1 MTDRELLV
9 QTKELYEK
17 NGGLIIRFIDKEQR
31 IHTWIQ
37 SNTDKTITTRY
48 ELIPEHFNSI
58 LEKLKCKAALE
69 GTAFCQG
76 KDGEFLFVEMAGK
89 EDRLVICGAGYV
101 GFALAKLAVF
111 SGIRTI
117 ILEDRADFA
126 GKAEASGADKV
137 LCGPFEEEIRGLED
151 DKATAYVIMTRGHSY
166 DKKCLLEI
174 ACKKSYY
181 VGMMGSKTRAAMMR
195 EELKNSR
202 ISDDWISRLHSP
214 VGLDIGAQ
222 TPEEIAVSVLAE
234 IILERS
240 RTGMSMRNGYEV
252 FCRAL
257 QNMGDGERFV
267 LSTILE
273 RRGSAPRKEGT
284 HFIVTES
291 GKTFGTIGGGKL
303 EADIIQASK
312 DMLAHREEYRIEE
325 SDLNNRDA
333 AAEGLVCG
341 GHVKVLMETG
351 CNE

>member
-9 QTKELYEK
+9 QTKKLYEK
-17 NGGLIIRFIDKEQR
+17 NGGLIIRFIDQKQR

-37 SNTDKTITTRY
+37 SNTDERIAKKCET
-48 ELIPEHFNSI
+48 IPEHFNII

-76 KDGEFLFVEMAGK
+76 ENGEILFVEVAGK

-117 ILEDRADFA
+117 ILEDREDFA
-126 GKAEASGADKV
+126 GKAKLSGVDKV

-151 DKATAYVIMTRGHSY
+151 DEATAYVIMTRGHSY

-174 ACKKSYY
+174 SRKKSYY
-181 VGMMGSKTRAAMMR
+181 VGMMGSRTRAAMMR
-195 EELKNSR
+195 EEMKKSG

-222 TPEEIAVSVLAE
+222 TPEEIAVSVLAQ
-234 IILERS
+234 IIFERS
-240 RTGMSMRNGYEV
+240 RTGISMRTGYEI
-252 FCRAL
+252 FNKAL
-257 QNMGDGERFV
+257 QNMEDGERFV
-267 LSTILE
+267 LSTIIE
-273 RRGSAPRKEGT
+273 RQGSAPRKEGT

-303 EADIIQASK
+303 EADIVQAAR
-312 DMLAHREEYRIEE
+312 DMFVNREVCRVEE

-333 AAEGLVCG
+333 AEEGLVCG
-341 GHVKVLMETG
+341 GHVRVLMEAG
-351 CNE
+351 CNS